1 MQTITILGSTGSI
14 GENTLDIISQNP
26 SDFSVFALTAH
37 TNVDKLFQQCLKFK
51 PEYAVLV
58 NSHSAKI
65 LEKKLK
71 ENNIKEVE
79 VLAGEKALCDVA
91 ENANVDIVMAAI
103 VGIAGLSSAYSAIKA
118 GKKVLLANKES
129 LVTAGSLFMNAV
141 AKYGATLLPVDSEHN
156 AIFQCMPKNNLVYN
170 DKIVSEI
177 ILTASGGP
185 FRTKPVSELSRVTPD
200 EACAHPNWDMGRKI
214 SVDSATMMNKAL
226 EVIEAYWLFGV
237 PVENLSV
244 IIHPQSIIHSMV
256 KYVDGSFLAQLGSPD
271 MRTPITHCMYYP
283 LRGSVNVKPLDLTT
297 QALHF
302 EQVNYER
309 FPSIEMVF
317 KLLSEK
323 NSVGAIIFNAVN
335 ELMVEQFLDKKIA
348 FTDIVNNVDKYL
360 QKLSF
365 QTPETIEEVI
375 LLDKEIRSCVTPT
388 Q

>member
-283 LRGSVNVKPLDLTT
+283 LRGSVNVKPLDLTA

-302 EQVNYER
+302 EQVNHER

-317 KLLSEK
+317 KLLSER